1 MLLQKDVVA
10 SGGATVLWKQV
21 RVNISWG
28 RKQLE
33 QLLCSFFW
41 QNKDGNAIFH
51 HRQER
56 RRRKSGS
63 DGNETPAMAADAIS
77 CTARGIKDDI
87 FSGFR
92 WVDWRIFL
100 PTLVDGMPRTHTKG
114 KGDPQKWVGRRLMT
128 GRMAVLTFFFGGVAS
143 YQRHFI
149 SRTPHVKDKLLMD
162 ASFHGHFISRTL
174 HIEDTSHQGRII
186 SRTPHF
192 KDTSYHGNFISRILH
207 IKGTSCQ
214 VNFISRT
221 LHVKNFSY
229 HIISRKLYIKDTPC

>member
-100 PTLVDGMPRTHTKG
+100 PTLVDGMPRSNTKG

-174 HIEDTSHQGRII
+174 PIMDTSYQGHFISMTLHIEDTSYQWH
-186 SRTPHF
+186 
-192 KDTSYHGNFISRILH
+192 
-207 IKGTSCQ
+207 
-214 VNFISRT
+214 FISRT
-221 LHVKNFSY
+221 LHIKDASY
-229 HIISRKLYIKDTPC
+229 QGHLTSRTLHIMETSFQGYFISRVLHIK